1 MTKDLG
7 NILNSSIVG
16 EWLIKEKR
24 AKWHSAMPPSILRV
38 MYGSYYRADKD
49 YKEMELFT
57 NKIDMA
63 IESSIDIINYWYC
76 SNKTR
81 PLTLAV
87 IMFRFFFVAVGG
99 NGRLGR

>member
-1 MTKDLG
+1 MG
-7 NILNSSIVG
+7 IVNFSIVW
-16 EWLIKEKR
+16 EWLIKEKS
-24 AKWHSAMPPSILRV
+24 AKWHSAMPPPSLRV
-38 MYGSYYRADKD
+38 MCGSYYRADKY

-57 NKIDMA
+57 NKIDRA

-76 SNKTR
+76 SNKIR

>member
-1 MTKDLG
+1 
-7 NILNSSIVG
+7 
-16 EWLIKEKR
+16 
-24 AKWHSAMPPSILRV
+24 MPTSTLRV

-57 NKIDMA
+57 KKIGTE
-63 IESSIDIINYWYC
+63 IESSIDIINYWYS